1 MVPVS
6 YNLRSLTV
14 RKATTFA
21 TAGGIALVVFV
32 FSAVM
37 MLGEG
42 IQRTLARSGSRDI
55 AVVLRKGSD
64 AELSSSIE
72 TSSVG
77 LILASKEV
85 ARRKDGTSDGVGEV
99 VVVIT
104 MNKAGT
110 DGVSN
115 LQIRGVPDNAY
126 DFRPE
131 VKVVE
136 GRKAQPGADEC
147 VIGRAIRGRFA
158 GVELGDSFELRK
170 NRPLKVVGVFES
182 GGSSLESEVW
192 ADADTVRSAF
202 GREGIV
208 QSVRAR
214 LVNESAFD
222 AFERAIEG
230 NRQLGLEVE
239 RETVYFE
246 KQSEGTTQFI
256 TTLGSVV
263 AFFFAIGAMIGAM
276 ITMYSAVAH
285 RKREVGTLRALGFSK
300 LSILTSF
307 LLEALLLALIGGII
321 GATASL
327 AMGLVRFSMV
337 NMASWSEMVFTFE
350 PTVSTLTTALIFAG
364 SMGLV
369 GGLAPAIRAA
379 RMPLIHA
386 LKE

>member
-14 RKATTFA
+14 RKATTIA
-21 TAGGIALVVFV
+21 TASGIALVVFV

-42 IQRTLARSGSRDI
+42 IKRTLALSGSRDI
-55 AVVLRKGSD
+55 AIVLRKGSD

-72 TSSVG
+72 SSSVG

-85 ARRKDGTSDGVGEV
+85 ARRKDGSSDGVGEV
-99 VVVIT
+99 VVVVT

-115 LQIRGVPDNAY
+115 LSIRGTSDGVY

-131 VKVVE
+131 VKLIE

-158 GVELGDSFELRK
+158 GVDLGQSFELRK

-192 ADADTVRSAF
+192 ADNDTVRSAF

-214 LVNESAFD
+214 LVNEAAFD
-222 AFERAIEG
+222 SFEHAIEG
-230 NRQLGLEVE
+230 NRQLGLDVL
-239 RETVYFE
+239 RESAFYE

-256 TTLGSVV
+256 TTLGTVV

-285 RKREVGTLRALGFSK
+285 RKREVGTLRALGFGK
-300 LSILTSF
+300 LAILTSF
-307 LLEALLLALIGGII
+307 LFEALVLALIGGAV
-321 GATASL
+321 GALASL
-327 AMGLVRFSMV
+327 AMGMVRFSMV
-337 NMASWSEMVFTFE
+337 NMASWSEVVFSFE
-350 PTVSTLTTALIFAG
+350 PSASTVGTALIFAG
-364 SMGLV
+364 VMGLL
-369 GGLAPAIRAA
+369 GGLAPAVRAA
-379 RMPLIHA
+379 RMPLVQA
-386 LKE
+386 LKD